1 VSRLQWR
8 TIVLPA
14 ALAALAVL
22 CPALPAAAAPR
33 PHGPTFAER
42 VRVVQATARE
52 RLAATDD
59 SAPRRYFAY
68 YTVGDYWRYSGADG
82 WAAGYVPGGLWSCYQ
97 MTGDTS
103 WRERALRREAAIGRS
118 EVTAAS
124 LNLGALFYPSYARGY
139 TLTGDPELRVVGLR
153 AARAMAARYD
163 PVVGAM
169 LSRARDRFNVII
181 DSLMKSQLL
190 WWAARNGGDPAL
202 ADIATQHALTIARDF
217 VRDDGS
223 TWHLV
228 YYDTL
233 TGQVTER
240 NAGSAFSVDSTWA
253 RGQAWAILGFAAA
266 YRATLDERFLVAA
279 HKVTDWY
286 LANLPADGVPFWD
299 FADPAIPFA
308 AKDSSSAAIA
318 VSGIID
324 LALADPSD
332 ARRAT
337 YLDAARS
344 ILGRLISP
352 GYFSLQANPAV
363 LLHGTY
369 SQSMGVV
376 DRGLAYGDSF
386 FLEALLRLRRAD
398 PGVAP
403 LRAVQ
408 ALAAKGDAAAAIDGD
423 LETSWRSRGRTSL
436 DVQLPAVSEV
446 GGVRVAVAGGDRHAA
461 VLRVA
466 VSEDGVHWSPVSR
479 AVTSGE
485 TEGFETFD
493 FGATPALWVRLTCD
507 GTTAGAA
514 NRIAELRV
522 LPPL

>member
-1 VSRLQWR
+1 MTQLHWR

-14 ALAALAVL
+14 ALAVMWAL
-22 CPALPAAAAPR
+22 CSALPAAASPD
-33 PHGPTFAER
+33 PHGLSFAER
-42 VRVVQATARE
+42 VRVVQTTART

-59 SAPRRYFAY
+59 AAPRRYYAY
-68 YTVGDYWRYSGADG
+68 YTVGDVWKYSGADG
-82 WAAGYVPGGLWSCYQ
+82 WASGYVPGGLWSCYQ
-97 MTGDTS
+97 MTGAPS
-103 WRERALRREAAIGRS
+103 WRDRAVKREAAIGRS

-124 LNLGALFYPSYARGY
+124 LNLGALFFPSYARGY
-139 TLTGDPELRVVGLR
+139 TLTGDPELRATALA
-153 AARAMAARYD
+153 AARVMAARYD

-169 LSRARDRFNVII
+169 LSRAQERFNVII

-217 VRDDGS
+217 VRADGS

-266 YRATLDERFLVAA
+266 YRATSDWRFLEAA
-279 HKVTDWY
+279 RKVTDWY
-286 LANLPADGVPFWD
+286 LANLPEDRVPYWD
-299 FADPAIPFA
+299 FADPAIPVA
-308 AKDSSSAAIA
+308 AKDSSSATIA
-318 VSGIID
+318 ASGIID
-324 LALADPSD
+324 LALVDPSD
-332 ARRAT
+332 ARRAA
-337 YLDAARS
+337 YLGAARS
-344 ILGRLISP
+344 ILSTLVSP
-352 GYFSLQANPAV
+352 AYFSLEANPAV

-398 PGVAP
+398 PGVAA
-403 LRAVQ
+403 LHVQEVRAD
-408 ALAAKGDAAAAIDGD
+408 KGDPTGALDDD
-423 LETSWRSRGRTSL
+423 LETCWASRGRASME
-436 DVQLPAVSEV
+436 VQLTGVSQV
-446 GGVRVAVAGGDRHAA
+446 GGVRIALAGGDRRAA
-461 VLRVA
+461 LVRVA
-466 VSEDGVHWSPVSR
+466 VSEDGLRWSSVAR
-479 AVTSGE
+479 AMTSGE
-485 TEGFETFD
+485 TAGFETLD
-493 FGATPALWVRLTCD
+493 FGATPALWVRVTLD
-507 GTTAGAA
+507 GTTTGAA
-514 NRIAELRV
+514 NRVSELRV